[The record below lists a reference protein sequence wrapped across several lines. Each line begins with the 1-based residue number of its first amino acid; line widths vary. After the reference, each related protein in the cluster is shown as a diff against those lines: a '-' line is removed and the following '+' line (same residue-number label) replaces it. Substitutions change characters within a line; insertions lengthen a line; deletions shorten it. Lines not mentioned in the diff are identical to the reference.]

1 MDFFLTTGII
11 LGLSA
16 GFSPGPLTTLVI
28 SQALQHGV
36 REGMKVAMAPFIT
49 DLPIVLLSV
58 FVMTRLRDFH
68 AILAL
73 ISIIG
78 GIFLVYLAYASFKT
92 SKIGMDIKATEPRS
106 LGKGTLANF
115 FNPGPYLFWIT
126 IGAPNVVAAWTQ
138 SPLMAAGFLAG
149 FYTCL
154 IGAKMFLAVLAANSR
169 RFLTGKGYTYVM
181 RILGGLLLIL
191 GFVLLRD
198 GIRLWG

>member
-1 MDFFLTTGII
+1 MTTFTFNGDCPCEEEEKAVMDFFLTTGIV

-28 SQALQHGV
+28 SQAYNTES

-78 GIFLVYLAYASFKT
+78 GIFLVYLAYA
-92 SKIGMDIKATEPRS
+92 ELQYQQNR
-106 LGKGTLANF
+106 
-115 FNPGPYLFWIT
+115 YE
-126 IGAPNVVAAWTQ
+126 
-138 SPLMAAGFLAG
+138 
-149 FYTCL
+149 Y
-154 IGAKMFLAVLAANSR
+154 
-169 RFLTGKGYTYVM
+169 
-181 RILGGLLLIL
+181 
-191 GFVLLRD
+191 
-198 GIRLWG
+198 